1 MTEIC
6 NKDICTGCGLC
17 ATSCARH
24 SITMKPIDNFGHLHP
39 VINPETCT
47 DCGLCQKLCP
57 SLTPPEKNYPL
68 QCFAAWSKDES
79 DYKSSTS
86 GGAASV
92 LSQHII
98 NKGGIVYGCA
108 MLPNVEVKHIR
119 IDNIDGLR
127 LLKGSKYVQSD
138 ITEALSH
145 IKKDIKNG
153 LDVLFIGTPCQ
164 CAAVKN
170 LFKTQPD
177 NLYLVD
183 LICHGVPSLIY
194 LQKHIKTKIGTTHI
208 DKVLFRDEN
217 SKYAIIVSANDKVLY
232 KMPLKAQRYR
242 DLYFNTFYDGYTYR
256 DSCYN
261 CKYACPQRA
270 FDITIGDFWGLGK
283 NTPTT
288 EIPTHTNG
296 CSVILPATQKG
307 KDFVAAIA
315 PSMNIYPRE
324 IKEAIDGNYQLQT
337 PLKRNT
343 RINIFRYM
351 VKHGLPIDIYRLI
364 NIDKITKFYTRKVYR
379 KICKK

>member
-1 MTEIC
+1 
-6 NKDICTGCGLC
+6 
-17 ATSCARH
+17 
-24 SITMKPIDNFGHLHP
+24 MKPIDKFGHLYP
-39 VINPETCT
+39 VINPETCI
-47 DCGLCQKLCP
+47 DCGLCKKICP
-57 SLTPPEKNYPL
+57 SLKTPDKNYPL

-98 NKGGIVYGCA
+98 NKGGVVYGCA

-119 IDNIDGLR
+119 IDNIDELT

-138 ITEALSH
+138 ITEALPR

-183 LICHGVPSLIY
+183 LICHGVPSLSY
-194 LQKHIKTKIGTTHI
+194 LQKHIKAKVGTTHI
-208 DKVLFRDEN
+208 NQVLFRDEN

-283 NTPTT
+283 HTPTT
-288 EIPTHTNG
+288 EIPAHNNG

-307 KDFVAAIA
+307 KDLVAAI
-315 PSMNIYPRE
+315 STSLNIYPRE